1 MKRKKNQCRVCRFFK
16 DVSKSAPW
24 WQRACLEFIA
34 KAAREHPEA
43 HGYALLDFMEADKAK
58 LDKLCK
64 GGGNTDRDVLMAQIR
79 DALKQLDARGQ
90 ASVIRFAEAMKD
102 GTAPSTAEEW
112 YQLEVE
118 RGNLP

>member
-1 MKRKKNQCRVCRFFK
+1 MKKNKCRVCRFFK

-24 WQRACLEFIA
+24 WQRAALEIIA

-43 HGYALLDFMEADKAK
+43 HGYELLDFMEADKAK
-58 LDKLCK
+58 IDAMCKKK
-64 GGGNTDRDVLMAQIR
+64 GGGNTDRDELMAQIR
-79 DALKQLDARGQ
+79 DGLKQLDTRGQ
-90 ASVIRFAEAMKD
+90 DSVIRFAEAMKD